1 MGQGAISTFFG
12 LETTLRGLL
21 AQQSALDVT
30 SHNIANA
37 NTIGYSRQVANFT
50 ASDPLQVT
58 DGARMATLAS
68 LGTGVDIA
76 SYSRIR
82 DQFLD
87 LQYRAQNMV
96 LGQQTAT
103 SNSLSQVETALAEP
117 GENGISA
124 QLAKFWSAW
133 SDVANNPSSAAS
145 RQALVDQA
153 NTLATSFKSLDA
165 QLTNVSTQ
173 ASAEYTSLTASP
185 NGDVAQDALEL
196 SNLNA
201 AIKKA
206 VAAGDHPNDLLD
218 KRDQILDQLSGLG
231 QVSVTD
237 LGNGSIQVGFGDAA
251 NPLVDDTTVNWPQ
264 SINNPG
270 PPPTSA
276 GGKLGA
282 LYDIFKSGGTIDSLR
297 SDLNGVV
304 SDLVT
309 KVNAI
314 HNTGGATG
322 VDFFSVGAA
331 GAEAATI
338 AVNVTAAGVVTSTS
352 GAAGD
357 NDIATKIAALRGGTT
372 DSLYSTF
379 VTRIGSMVQTAN
391 RQQATAQ
398 ALVNS
403 VDSSRMSTSGVWM
416 DEEMTNMVRFQ
427 RAYQASA
434 RAMTTM
440 DQMLDTLINRTGS
453 VGL

>member
-1 MGQGAISTFFG
+1 MASGISTFFG

-37 NTIGYSRQVANFT
+37 NTQGYSRQVVNFT
-50 ASDPLQVT
+50 TPDALQVT
-58 DGARMATLAS
+58 DGARLSTLAS
-68 LGTGVDIA
+68 LGTGVDIQ
-76 SYSRIR
+76 SYTRIR

-96 LGQQTAT
+96 LGQQSAT
-103 SNSLSQVETALAEP
+103 SSALSQVQSALAEP
-117 GENGISA
+117 GDNGISA

-133 SDVANNPSSAAS
+133 SDVANNPSSTAS

-153 NTLATSFKSLDA
+153 NTLVSSLHSLDS
-165 QLTNVSTQ
+165 QLTNASNQ

-185 NGDVAQDALEL
+185 SGEIAQDALEL

-218 KRDQILDQLSGLG
+218 KRDQLLDTLSGLG

-237 LGNGSIQVGFGDAA
+237 LGNGSIQVNFGDAA
-251 NPLVDDTTVNWPQ
+251 NPIVDDTTVNWPQ
-264 SINNPG
+264 TLNNPG
-270 PPPTSA
+270 PPPTTS

-282 LYDIFKSGGTIDSLR
+282 LNDLFKPGGTIDSLR
-297 SDLNGVV
+297 SDLNGIA
-304 SDLVT
+304 SDLAT
-309 KVNAI
+309 SVNAI
-314 HNTGGATG
+314 HNTGGPTG

-331 GAEAATI
+331 GTEAATI
-338 AVNVTAAGVVTSTS
+338 GVNVTAATVVTSTS

-357 NDIATKIAALRGGTT
+357 NDIANRIAALRGGST

-403 VDSSRMSTSGVWM
+403 VDSSRQSTSGVSM